1 MTASVPVKSHDSQA
15 LDSRA
20 IPASLYDAGL
30 PLNGALAIAA
40 GQYSSRGVKPVNEDA
55 IGIRIPDGLMLTT
68 KGAVT
73 VICDG
78 VSAAEAAEQASSI
91 GVSNFITDYYSTPD
105 SWSVKKS
112 SSQVITALN
121 RWLFGLGQDYR
132 EAHRGYVCTFTSLIF
147 KSCTAHL
154 LHVGDSRAYRFRAGK
169 LERLSRDHVTVLGS
183 DKRYLARALGLD
195 VKLDVDYR
203 KLDMKVGDLYLLT
216 TDGIHDVVSDV
227 EMCSRITAFNRQWQQ
242 ESMSVDPTD
251 SSHFDEFCRQLS
263 HDAVTLGSTDNVSC
277 QLLLI
282 ERLPTQNIDDLYQQL
297 SILPFPPPL
306 KEGMKLDGYLIERI
320 LHQSQRSQVYLVSNE
335 LGERRCIKTPSVNY
349 VDDAA
354 YIERFMLESWIGH
367 RINSPNVVKLLDRDR
382 PKSSLYYVSEYLK
395 GMPLSLWI
403 DRNPNS
409 SVQEVLVLLKQVEA
423 GVRAFHRK
431 ETIHQDL
438 KPDNILLTYE
448 GQIKVIDFGSCHI
461 KGIAEI
467 ATPLQRDIILGTADY
482 SAPESVLGYRV
493 TNSAD
498 LFSLAVI
505 AFEMLTGQLPFK
517 GKLAQCRSKRD
528 YQKLRYIPCYE
539 LNPMI
544 PLWMDPVIKQALSID
559 PDQRQGDTSEFL
571 YELSQPINSM
581 NKKAVKFDLSLSLLD
596 RNPLRFW
603 QGLTVF
609 FGLTSLLLLLS

>member
-1 MTASVPVKSHDSQA
+1 MTASVPDKVLDSQA
-15 LDSRA
+15 ICSPEVTKA
-20 IPASLYDAGL
+20 PLYDEGL

-40 GQYSSRGVKPVNEDA
+40 GQYSSGGVKPVNEDA

-91 GVSNFITDYYSTPD
+91 SVSNFITDYYSTPD

-132 EAHRGYVCTFTSLIF
+132 EAQRGYICTFTSLIF

-154 LHVGDSRAYRFRAGK
+154 LHVGDSRAYRFRSGK
-169 LERLSRDHVTVLGS
+169 LERLSRDHITVLGS

-216 TDGIHDVVSDV
+216 TDGIHDVVSDSEV
-227 EMCSRITAFNRQWQQ
+227 CSRITAFNRQWQGLR
-242 ESMSVDPTD
+242 ESVDLAD
-251 SSHFDEFCRQLS
+251 SHHFDDFCRQLAQDS
-263 HDAVTLGSTDNVSC
+263 IALGSRDNVSC
-277 QLLLI
+277 QLLSI
-282 ERLPTQNIDDLYQQL
+282 ERLPSQNIDDLYQQL
-297 SILPFPPPL
+297 STLPFPPPL
-306 KEGMKLDGYLIERI
+306 QQGMKLDGYLIEKV
-320 LHQSQRSQVYLVSNE
+320 LHQSQRSQVYLVTNKK
-335 LGERRCIKTPSVNY
+335 GERRCIKTPSVNY
-349 VDDAA
+349 LDDAA

-367 RINSPNVVKLLDRDR
+367 RINSPNVVRLLDRDR

-403 DRNPNS
+403 DRNPNP
-409 SVQEVLVLLKQVEA
+409 SVQEVLMLLKQIEA

-493 TNSAD
+493 CNSAD

-505 AFEMLTGQLPFK
+505 TFEMLTGQLPFK

-528 YQKLRYIPCYE
+528 YHKLSYTPCYE
-539 LNPMI
+539 INPMI
-544 PLWMDPVIKQALSID
+544 PQWMDPVIKQALSID
-559 PDQRQGDTSEFL
+559 PYKRQADTCEFL
-571 YELSQPINSM
+571 YELTQPINKMS
-581 NKKAVKFDLSLSLLD
+581 KRVAESELSLIERD
-596 RNPLRFW
+596 PLRFW
-603 QGLTVF
+603 QGLSVF
-609 FGLTSLLLLLS
+609 FGLISLLLLLR

>member
-1 MTASVPVKSHDSQA
+1 MTASVPDKVLDSQA
-15 LDSRA
+15 ICSPEVTKA
-20 IPASLYDAGL
+20 PLYDEGL

-40 GQYSSRGVKPVNEDA
+40 GQYSSGGVKAVNEDA

-91 GVSNFITDYYSTPD
+91 SVSNFITDYYSTPD

-132 EAHRGYVCTFTSLIF
+132 EAQRGYICTFTSLIF

-154 LHVGDSRAYRFRAGK
+154 LHVGDSRAYRFRSGK
-169 LERLSRDHVTVLGS
+169 LERLSRDHITVLGS

-216 TDGIHDVVSDV
+216 TDGIHDVVSDSEV
-227 EMCSRITAFNRQWQQ
+227 CSRITAFNRQWQGLR
-242 ESMSVDPTD
+242 ESVDLAD
-251 SSHFDEFCRQLS
+251 SHHFDDFCRQLAQDS
-263 HDAVTLGSTDNVSC
+263 IALGSRDNVSC
-277 QLLLI
+277 QLLSI
-282 ERLPTQNIDDLYQQL
+282 ERLPSQNIDDLYQQL
-297 SILPFPPPL
+297 STLPFPPPL
-306 KEGMKLDGYLIERI
+306 QQGMKLDGYLIEKV
-320 LHQSQRSQVYLVSNE
+320 LHQSQRSQVYLVTNKK
-335 LGERRCIKTPSVNY
+335 GERRCIKTPSVNY
-349 VDDAA
+349 LDDAA

-367 RINSPNVVKLLDRDR
+367 RINSPNVVRLLDRDR

-403 DRNPNS
+403 DRNPNP
-409 SVQEVLVLLKQVEA
+409 SVQEVLMLLKQIEA

-493 TNSAD
+493 CNSAD

-505 AFEMLTGQLPFK
+505 TFEMLTGQLPFK

-528 YQKLRYIPCYE
+528 YHKLSYTPCYE

-544 PLWMDPVIKQALSID
+544 PQWMDPVIKQALSID
-559 PDQRQGDTSEFL
+559 PYKRQADTCEFL
-571 YELSQPINSM
+571 YELTQPINKMS
-581 NKKAVKFDLSLSLLD
+581 KRVAESELSLIERD
-596 RNPLRFW
+596 PLRFW
-603 QGLTVF
+603 QGLSVF
-609 FGLTSLLLLLS
+609 FGLISLLLLMT

>member
-1 MTASVPVKSHDSQA
+1 MTASVPDKVLDSQA
-15 LDSRA
+15 ICSPEVTKA
-20 IPASLYDAGL
+20 PLYDEGL

-40 GQYSSRGVKPVNEDA
+40 GQYSSGGVKPVNEDA

-91 GVSNFITDYYSTPD
+91 SVSNFITDYYSTPD

-132 EAHRGYVCTFTSLIF
+132 EAQRGYICTFTSLIF

-154 LHVGDSRAYRFRAGK
+154 LHVGDSRAYRFRSGK
-169 LERLSRDHVTVLGS
+169 LERLSRDHITVLGS

-216 TDGIHDVVSDV
+216 TDGIHDVVSDSEV
-227 EMCSRITAFNRQWQQ
+227 GSRITAFNQQWQGLR
-242 ESMSVDPTD
+242 ESVDLAD
-251 SSHFDEFCRQLS
+251 SHHFDDFCRQLAQDS
-263 HDAVTLGSTDNVSC
+263 IALGSRDNVSC
-277 QLLLI
+277 QLLSI
-282 ERLPTQNIDDLYQQL
+282 ERLPSQNIDDLYQQL
-297 SILPFPPPL
+297 STLPFPPPL
-306 KEGMKLDGYLIERI
+306 QQGMKLDGYLIEKV
-320 LHQSQRSQVYLVSNE
+320 LHQSQRSQVYLVTNKK
-335 LGERRCIKTPSVNY
+335 GERRCIKTPSVNY
-349 VDDAA
+349 LDDAA

-367 RINSPNVVKLLDRDR
+367 RINSPNVVRLLDRDR

-403 DRNPNS
+403 DRNPNP
-409 SVQEVLVLLKQVEA
+409 SVQEVLMLLKQIEA

-493 TNSAD
+493 CNSAD

-505 AFEMLTGQLPFK
+505 TFEMLTGQLPFK

-528 YQKLRYIPCYE
+528 YHKLSYTPCYE
-539 LNPMI
+539 INPMI
-544 PLWMDPVIKQALSID
+544 PQWMDPVIKQALSID
-559 PDQRQGDTSEFL
+559 PYKRQADTCEFL
-571 YELSQPINSM
+571 YELTQPINKMS
-581 NKKAVKFDLSLSLLD
+581 KRVAESELSLIERD
-596 RNPLRFW
+596 PLRFW
-603 QGLTVF
+603 QGLSVF
-609 FGLTSLLLLLS
+609 FGLISLLLLMT